1 MSEEIPLK
9 PMGKED
15 ISKLEA
21 ALIFGTF
28 MREDVLEKIRT
39 AEDRLT
45 WLDSLVVA
53 AGALARERAG
63 YNVSKIAEEL
73 ARTESSIR
81 NHLSGKSEAGKII
94 KETFEMLKKSGK
106 LEIPLST
113 KAESGKIKEYEEKLN
128 ELNMQIED
136 IKKTISKT
144 SSELK
149 KIIEELEKIQK

>member
-9 PMGKED
+9 PVGKED
-15 ISKLEA
+15 ISRLEA

-28 MREDVLEKIRT
+28 MRQDVLEKIRT

-63 YNVSKIAEEL
+63 YTVSKIAEEL

-81 NHLSGKSEAGKII
+81 NHLSGKSEAGKIV
-94 KETFEMLKKSGK
+94 KETFEILKKSGK
-106 LEIPLST
+106 IEVQLPVA
-113 KAESGKIKEYEEKLN
+113 KAEHEKSKEYEEK
-128 ELNMQIED
+128 I
-136 IKKTISKT
+136 
-144 SSELK
+144 SELSSQVEALK
-149 KIIEELEKIQK
+149 NKLAKVKEVLQKIIEELEKD

>member
-9 PMGKED
+9 PVGKED
-15 ISKLEA
+15 ISRLEA

-28 MREDVLEKIRT
+28 MRQDVLEKIRT

-63 YNVSKIAEEL
+63 YTVSKIAEEL

-81 NHLSGKSEAGKII
+81 NHLSGKSEAGKIV
-94 KETFEMLKKSGK
+94 KETFEILKKSGK
-106 LEIPLST
+106 IEVQLHVA
-113 KAESGKIKEYEEKLN
+113 KAEHEKSKEYEEK
-128 ELNMQIED
+128 I
-136 IKKTISKT
+136 
-144 SSELK
+144 SELSSQVEALK
-149 KIIEELEKIQK
+149 NKLAKVKEVLQKIIEELEKD